1 MATFLAVLFC
11 FASNKS
17 YQGTRLCQV
26 GHLPVTIAAMTLI
39 SSRKWLLFSLFL
51 LLFGAG
57 WIWFSRAQPGE
68 LTAGKIPAPRQDF
81 LAPDFTLTDASGQE
95 VRLSDLRGRPVLVNI
110 WASWCGPCRAE
121 MPAMQRLYQE
131 YLDRG
136 FEILAVNSTSQDSPE
151 NALAFAKDLGLTF
164 PILFD
169 VQGEVA
175 RLYKAQALPTSF
187 FIDPEGIIQEVVVG
201 GPMAESLLRVRVDR
215 LFASGKETGA
225 LSAPALSGEAP

>member
-1 MATFLAVLFC
+1 MTF
-11 FASNKS
+11 S
-17 YQGTRLCQV
+17 
-26 GHLPVTIAAMTLI
+26 
-39 SSRKWLLFSLFL
+39 SSRNWLLFSLFL

-57 WIWFSRAQPGE
+57 WIWFSCAQPGE

-136 FEILAVNSTSQDSPE
+136 FEILAVNSTSQDSSE
-151 NALAFAKDLGLTF
+151 NALAFAK
-164 PILFD
+164 IS
-169 VQGEVA
+169 V
-175 RLYKAQALPTSF
+175 
-187 FIDPEGIIQEVVVG
+187 
-201 GPMAESLLRVRVDR
+201 
-215 LFASGKETGA
+215 
-225 LSAPALSGEAP
+225 